1 MKKGKKI
8 PLKTVTAESSAEE
21 KNQQKHLFSKE
32 PTLTQVATRLTQY
45 ETRLKKQEATMLNKE
60 ENKLVA
66 LNTSKLNY
74 MDPRISVAWCKKV
87 FSVLWRGRPMLE

>member
-87 FSVLWRGRPMLE
+87 FSVLWRVRRNLE